1 MSKLEQLTKELK
13 EAQEKR
19 NSHWNKLQLSH
30 KTEQLLRKFA
40 EEQIEEEQSFSNSVN
55 FIVQCLLKYNSKNK
69 LKIEETFV
77 LFLNLYS
84 EFIGSKYKLYSED
97 AIIKLI
103 ANKISDQKLHRA
115 VLITILKNNFLKKR
129 QEKYNY
135 QIKEFKKFVEKE
147 KEKIAGKKQFFDQ
160 IDSVAYKIFL
170 SEKEQERTANKITAK
185 KQFVLKPTKKL
196 KVAVI
201 LDEFSFNCF
210 KDEFEALVITPQDW
224 KEKFSKELPDLFFCE
239 SAWSGSDS
247 NTRPWKGRIYT
258 STNFKSENRKELLEI
273 LDFCKNSGIPTIFWN
288 KEDPTHYPDR
298 VHDFVKTA
306 ALFDFIF
313 TTAEECVEYY
323 KKDYGLKNVYALPFA
338 TTPKM
343 FNPIDKNKRSDSIIF
358 AGSWYANHIQRSKDM
373 ENILDEI
380 LKSHE
385 LKIVDRYYGTTDELH
400 LYPEKYNN
408 LIQPS
413 VPFTQMPE
421 LYKESKIALT
431 FNTVKDSKTMF
442 ARRAFELM
450 SSNTLVLS
458 NSSEGMDYLLKDLF
472 LDIEKDPNILT
483 KISPNEVDKIRSKAL
498 NYVLSHHTYRHRWN
512 YILEKINYK
521 TISDHHTVTIVA
533 IVKNED
539 EIEKLA
545 GSFKQSSDNTKFL
558 IILDDSIDRLKVK
571 DYIFKYNSNL
581 INVAA
586 RDYLE
591 RYGVIDNLI
600 ETTHFFLIENSLNEY
615 TKLADKLLAHSYY
628 MNELCAIINDEFK
641 YKFKKGFLVK
651 NVFAGKSNFKQMF
664 NLFNEHCNEVVYCLD
679 SNIEGVK

>member
-1 MSKLEQLTKELK
+1 MSKLEQLAKELK

-19 NSHWNKLQLSH
+19 NSHWNKFQLSQ

-40 EEQIEEEQSFSNSVN
+40 KEQIEEEQLFSDSVN
-55 FIVQCLLKYNSKNK
+55 FIVQCLLRYNSKYK
-69 LKIEETFV
+69 LKVEESFV

-84 EFIGSKYKLYSED
+84 EFIGNKYRLQTED
-97 AIIKLI
+97 EIIKLI
-103 ANKISDQKLHRA
+103 ANKISDQKIQRA
-115 VLITILKNNFLKKR
+115 VLVTILKNNFLKKR
-129 QEKYNY
+129 QYKYNQ
-135 QIKEFKKFVEKE
+135 QIKEFKIFVEKE
-147 KEKIAGKKQFFDQ
+147 KEKIVAKKQFFDS
-160 IDSVAYKIFL
+160 IDSLAYKTYL
-170 SEKEQERTANKITAK
+170 SEKEQKSTANQTIVK

-210 KDEFEALVITPQDW
+210 KDEFEAMVITPQDW

-258 STNFKSENRKELLEI
+258 STNFRSENRKELLEI
-273 LDFCKNSGIPTIFWN
+273 LDFCKSVNIPTIFWN

-306 ALFDFIF
+306 ALFDFVF
-313 TTAEECVEYY
+313 TTAEECVESY

-358 AGSWYANHIQRSKDM
+358 AGSWYANHVQRSKDM

-400 LYPEKYNN
+400 LYPEKYNDF
-408 LIQPS
+408 IQPG

-472 LDIEKDPNILT
+472 LDIEKNPNILAQ
-483 KISPNEVDKIRSKAL
+483 ISTDEVDKIRSKAL

-512 YILEKINYK
+512 YILEKIKYK
-521 TISDHHTVTIVA
+521 TIPDHHTVTIVA

-545 GSFKQSSDNTKFL
+545 SKFEQTSDGVKL
-558 IILDDSIDRLKVK
+558 LLILDDSIDQLKVK
-571 DYIFKYNSNL
+571 DYVFKYNSSL
-581 INVAA
+581 INIVS
-586 RDYLE
+586 RDYLK
-591 RYGVIDNLI
+591 RYGMANSLI
-600 ETTHFFLIENSLNEY
+600 ETTHFFLIENSLNGY
-615 TKLADKLLAHSYY
+615 TKLAEKFLAHSYY
-628 MNELCAIINDEFK
+628 FNEFCAIINDEFK
-641 YKFKKGFLVK
+641 YTFKKGFVVK
-651 NVFAGKSNFKQMF
+651 NVFARKDNFKQLF
-664 NLFNEHCNEVVYCLD
+664 NLFNEYSDEVAYCLD